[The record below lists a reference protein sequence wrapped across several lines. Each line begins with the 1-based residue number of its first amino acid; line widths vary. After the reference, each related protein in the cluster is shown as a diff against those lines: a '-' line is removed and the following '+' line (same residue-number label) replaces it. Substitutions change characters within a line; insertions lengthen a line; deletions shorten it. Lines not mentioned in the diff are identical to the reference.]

1 MNPCDNLISFVD
13 GQLDTDEA
21 EAFRAHLRACE
32 ACPDNL
38 IEAVQLSARLSTL
51 PPPTPR
57 TRVPAPPSPP
67 AELPSA
73 DDGREPHA
81 SMTMNPSSSGTATPV
96 FPIHEAI
103 EDSTTRTVQGETIG
117 GTRARAL
124 ALPAYWKRAV
134 GWSMGFATVLA
145 TAIAGWQHHRALPG
159 ISAPSNPAPADGFA
173 GLESQPYEIRLAY
186 PGAAARRPVHDAT
199 LGSGPAPRPS
209 AISFE
214 AIAALQKRGD
224 LHGVAIASLWN
235 GSKPNDV
242 SMMLNAIEQTEPV
255 RSDRAAMAVLT
266 TNAANAEPVLAEL
279 ESLRRSKVDLVA
291 RAARWN
297 YALVLARLD
306 LPLAAAQA
314 FQAIADEHE
323 AGWADEAAER
333 ATQQSRL
340 GDELRAKWR
349 RACDAG
355 EALLEAGTP
364 VPHPLVS
371 EFPGVLRAYFYNAVR
386 TAPSAERVRA
396 LAPMAAQLDQLGD
409 PGQHILTDYV
419 QRVARL
425 DFARRAPLAAGYAAL
440 LRGAPVPDPLAAQLT
455 TETDDDAIADI
466 VMGAMVERD
475 VQGKLITGHR
485 PWFQRR
491 VSQSRDPWFQLVL
504 ARAEADIEWTSDA
517 GGKAGNR
524 YRAQT
529 ILQTARALCTP
540 ALRYQCLHL
549 DRYLGEVYA
558 DLHQVPASLTLLR
571 RTVADA
577 RAAGEWGRYLY
588 LLMELAD
595 VERFHGATATVR
607 AYASELLRMPTKC
620 KDHQLIYRRLAG
632 AAILDTDGPAARDY
646 LAQAMALPCAGTDL
660 PTAIYFS
667 DIATLDPRPD
677 DLAQLQHMLDAL
689 PQASKATAADQ
700 ALIAALEGRVAI
712 ATERDR
718 AGGVALLEKAI
729 ASANARRGDVNAEKA
744 RAAAYNMLA
753 FDAAHRDDLT
763 GALNLVAR
771 DLHPTPPGDC
781 SVAMAAEGKRAV
793 IVVRGADGQD
803 RGRYFPDRPRQD
815 GALRVPGDLV
825 QGLSGCQRV
834 GVMASAAL
842 QGQPGVLPAE
852 LAWSYTV
859 RAVGWAAAS
868 NPPPDERHALIVTN
882 VTPPPYLELQPL
894 STQPPDNISATTLS
908 GAAATPTR
916 VLTAMGDATEIQFHT
931 HALLDVGV
939 SDASYLVLSP
949 EEPVRSPLAGRADPP
964 YALTAEAIRGARLR
978 RRPIVV
984 LEACHSAVGARYE
997 HEPWSL
1003 PDAFLAAG
1011 ARAVF
1016 AAATEIPD
1024 VASGQF
1030 FARVLAQVRN
1040 GAAPAVALRDER
1052 IAALRKDPS
1061 NPWVASVILFE

>member
-13 GQLDTDEA
+13 GQLDADDA
-21 EAFRAHLRACE
+21 EAFRAHLRTCE

-38 IEAVQLSARLSTL
+38 IEAVQLSAHLSTL
-51 PPPTPR
+51 PPPTPS
-57 TRVPAPPSPP
+57 TRVPAPPPPP
-67 AELPSA
+67 AELPGT
-73 DDGREPHA
+73 DDGREPQA
-81 SMTMNPSSSGTATPV
+81 SMPMNSSSGATATPV
-96 FPIHEAI
+96 IPTHEAI
-103 EDSTTRTVQGETIG
+103 K
-117 GTRARAL
+117 AMPP
-124 ALPAYWKRAV
+124 PASWKRAV
-134 GWSMGFATVLA
+134 GWSMGLAAIFA
-145 TAIAGWQHHRALPG
+145 TAIAGWPHHRAPPG
-159 ISAPSNPAPADGFA
+159 ISAPSNPTVVDVFA
-173 GLESQPYEIRLAY
+173 GLESQPYEVRLAY
-186 PGAAARRPVHDAT
+186 PGAAAKRPVRDAM
-199 LGSGPAPRPS
+199 LGSGAAPKPS
-209 AISFE
+209 AIPLD
-214 AIAALQKRGD
+214 AVAALQQRGD
-224 LHGVAIASLWN
+224 QHGVAIASLWN

-279 ESLRRSKVDLVA
+279 ESLRHSKDELVA

-297 YALVLARLD
+297 HALVLARLD

-314 FQAIADEHE
+314 FRAIADEHE
-323 AGWADEAAER
+323 AGWADAAAER
-333 ATQQSRL
+333 AKQLSRL
-340 GDELRAKWR
+340 GDDLHTKWQQ
-349 RACDAG
+349 ACAAG

-364 VPHPLVS
+364 VPRTLVG

-386 TAPSAERVRA
+386 TAPSAARVRA

-425 DFARRAPLAAGYAAL
+425 DFTRRAPLAAGYAAL
-440 LRGAPVPDPLAAQLT
+440 LRDAPVPDPIAAQLT
-455 TETDDDAIADI
+455 TETDDAAVADI
-466 VMGAMVERD
+466 VMGAMVERS
-475 VQGKLITGHR
+475 VQGDVIMRHR
-485 PWFQRR
+485 RWFRRR
-491 VSQSRDPWFQLVL
+491 VNQYKDPWFQLVL
-504 ARAEADIEWTSDA
+504 PRAEVDAGWTVDA

-529 ILQTARALCTP
+529 ILHQARELCTP
-540 ALRYQCLHL
+540 ALRYQCLEL

-577 RAAGEWGRYLY
+577 RAAGEWGRYQK

-607 AYASELLRMPTKC
+607 AYASELLLMSTTC
-620 KDHQLIYRRLAG
+620 KDYKLIYRRLAG
-632 AAILDTDGPAARDY
+632 AAILDTDGRAARDY
-646 LAQAMALPCAGTDL
+646 LAQAMALPCAEADL
-660 PTAIYFS
+660 ATAISFS

-677 DLAQLQHMLDAL
+677 DLARLQRMLEAL
-689 PQASKATAADQ
+689 PETSKATAADQ
-700 ALIAALEGRVAI
+700 AFIAALEGRVAI
-712 ATERDR
+712 ATRRDR

-729 ASANARRGDVNAEKA
+729 ASADARRGDVNAEKA

-753 FDAAHRDDLT
+753 FDAAQRDDLT

-771 DLHPTPPGDC
+771 DLRPTPPGDC

-793 IVVRGADGQD
+793 IVVRGADGKD
-803 RGRYFPDRPRQD
+803 RGRYFPERLRQD
-815 GALRVPGDLV
+815 GALSVPADLA

-852 LAWSYTV
+852 LAWSY
-859 RAVGWAAAS
+859 AVQAVERGAAS
-868 NPPPDERHALIVTN
+868 NPPPDERHTLIVTN

-894 STQPPDNISATTLS
+894 STQPPDDVSATTLS
-908 GAAATPTR
+908 GAAATPAR

-949 EEPVRSPLAGRADPP
+949 EEPVRNPPAGRADPP
-964 YALTAEAIRGARLR
+964 YALTAEAIRGAKLR

-1003 PDAFLAAG
+1003 PDAFFTAG

-1030 FARVLAQVRN
+1030 FARVLARVRD

-1052 IAALRKDPS
+1052 IAALRKEPH

>member
-1 MNPCDNLISFVD
+1 MNSCDNLISFVD
-13 GQLDTDEA
+13 GQLDADDA
-21 EAFRAHLRACE
+21 EAFREHLRTCVK
-32 ACPDNL
+32 CPDNL
-38 IEAVQLSARLSTL
+38 IEAAQLSAQLSTL
-51 PPPTPR
+51 PP
-57 TRVPAPPSPP
+57 S
-67 AELPSA
+67 
-73 DDGREPHA
+73 GG
-81 SMTMNPSSSGTATPV
+81 GTAAPV
-96 FPIHEAI
+96 IPIREAVKDRTA
-103 EDSTTRTVQGETIG
+103 ETVQGKTIDG
-117 GTRARAL
+117 DTIRTRPPIMRWNRAMGWGTGCAAVIATTVAVWHHYR
-124 ALPAYWKRAV
+124 PAPV
-134 GWSMGFATVLA
+134 
-145 TAIAGWQHHRALPG
+145 
-159 ISAPSNPAPADGFA
+159 ISAPSTPTPVDVFA
-173 GLESQPYEIRLAY
+173 GLESQPYEIHLAY
-186 PGAAARRPVHDAT
+186 PGAAAKRPLRDVL
-199 LGSGPAPRPS
+199 LGSGRAPNGS
-209 AISFE
+209 AIPLE
-214 AIAALQKRGD
+214 AVAALQKRGD

-242 SMMLNAIEQTEPV
+242 YRMLSAIEQTESV

-266 TNAANAEPVLAEL
+266 TNTANAEPVLAEL
-279 ESLRRSKVDLVA
+279 EALRHSKDNVVA

-297 YALVLARLD
+297 HALALAHLD

-314 FQAIADEHE
+314 FRDIADEHE
-323 AGWADEAAER
+323 AGWAEEAGRRAE
-333 ATQQSRL
+333 QQARL
-340 GDELRAKWR
+340 GDDLRAKWQ
-349 RACDAG
+349 RACEAG
-355 EALLEAGTP
+355 EALLKAGTP
-364 VPHPLVS
+364 VPRTLVS

-396 LAPMAAQLDQLGD
+396 LAPMAAQLDQRGD
-409 PGQHILTDYV
+409 PGQHILTDHV
-419 QRVARL
+419 QRVAKL

-440 LRGAPVPDPLAAQLT
+440 LRGEPVPAPIAAQLT

-466 VMGAMVERD
+466 VMGAMVERK
-475 VQGKLITGHR
+475 VIMGHHR
-485 PWFQRR
+485 WFQRR
-491 VSQSRDPWFQLVL
+491 VNQYKDPWFQLVL
-504 ARAEADIEWTSDA
+504 SRAKVDVEWTADA

-529 ILQTARALCTP
+529 ILQQAMELCTP
-540 ALRYQCLHL
+540 ALRYQCLEL

-558 DLHQVPASLTLLR
+558 DLHHVPASLTLLR

-577 RAAGEWGRYLY
+577 RAAGEWGRYLV

-607 AYASELLRMPTKC
+607 AYASELLLMPATC
-620 KDHQLIYRRLAG
+620 KARKLIYRRLAG
-632 AAILDTDGPAARDY
+632 AAILDTDGRAARDY
-646 LAQAMALPCAGTDL
+646 LAQAMALPCAEADL
-660 PTAIYFS
+660 PTAISFS

-677 DLAQLQHMLDAL
+677 DLAQLKHMLDAL
-689 PQASKATAADQ
+689 PATSKATAADQ
-700 ALIAALEGRVAI
+700 ALTAALEGRVAI

-718 AGGVALLEKAI
+718 AGGVTLLEKAI
-729 ASANARRGDVNAEKA
+729 ASADARRGDVSAEQT
-744 RAAAYNMLA
+744 RSAAYNMLA
-753 FDAAHRDDLT
+753 FDAAQRNDLT

-771 DLHPTPPGDC
+771 DLRQTPPGDC
-781 SVAMAAEGKRAV
+781 SVAMTAEGKRAV
-793 IVVRGADGQD
+793 IVVRGTDGKD
-803 RGRYFPDRPRQD
+803 RGRYVPERVRQD
-815 GALRVPGDLV
+815 GALSVPADLA
-825 QGLSGCQRV
+825 QGLAGCQHV
-834 GVMASAAL
+834 GVMASAVL

-859 RAVGWAAAS
+859 QAVERGAAS
-868 NPPPDERHALIVTN
+868 DPPPDEPHTLIVTN

-894 STQPPDNISATTLS
+894 STEPPDDVSATTLS

-916 VLTAMGDATEIQFHT
+916 VLTAMVDATEIQFHT

-939 SDASYLVLSP
+939 SDASHLVLSP
-949 EEPVRSPLAGRADPP
+949 EEPVRGAPAGRADLP
-964 YALTAEAIRGARLR
+964 YALTAEAIRGGRLR

-1030 FARVLAQVRN
+1030 FARVLKRVRD

-1052 IAALRKDPS
+1052 IAALRKDPH